1 MKISLY
7 EPLTTL
13 GITGPDFQMQATSTL
28 ADPSADLISALVGF
42 PTAAGKI
49 VTKETAIRIAAFLS
63 GVKMLAGDIAKMPLI
78 LRETTTVNGRQHTQ
92 PALDNPLYPILHDVP
107 NEWQTSY
114 QMRFFLASQLIMAG
128 NCFAQVIRDGT
139 GKILQL
145 NPLNAWH
152 MQARWDL
159 TQPGKPVLYWY
170 YSDAHGNI
178 RTFFPKDLWHTTS
191 INVEGSGIE
200 GSRLIVLARE
210 ALSVLQAA
218 EETAGRTFANSLGMQ
233 GFISAPVDSEITE
246 PEAQNVVDTLK
257 RDFSGS
263 QSAGKFTLLPGDLK
277 FVPMSWNPKDSQLLE
292 SRQFNEISVVRLLGG
307 APLLVKLGMGE
318 KNSTYASSSA
328 FLDEYFNTSLLP
340 YTTSLEQSISR
351 DLIAPKDR
359 SRVFAK
365 HNADIILR
373 GSPKERAETYAAQI
387 NSFQMTPNEARVL
400 EDRDTIEGGDV
411 LFFPQNSGIYDIETG
426 EYFLAS
432 QQADEKEPATA
443 PIPEGD
449 GDEPDVEGGETP
461 PTPVKGKKQSPPIK
475 KQAAKAEARLIQIAN
490 SLAERCE
497 RKFEKSG
504 TLEPKFVAE
513 VMSVSLEKAIEVC
526 KGPYTSKEEY
536 HAALVACALGEN
548 DDN

>member
-1 MKISLY
+1 
-7 EPLTTL
+7 
-13 GITGPDFQMQATSTL
+13 
-28 ADPSADLISALVGF
+28 
-42 PTAAGKI
+42 
-49 VTKETAIRIAAFLS
+49 
-63 GVKMLAGDIAKMPLI
+63 
-78 LRETTTVNGRQHTQ
+78 
-92 PALDNPLYPILHDVP
+92 
-107 NEWQTSY
+107 
-114 QMRFFLASQLIMAG
+114 
-128 NCFAQVIRDGT
+128 
-139 GKILQL
+139 
-145 NPLNAWH
+145 
-152 MQARWDL
+152 
-159 TQPGKPVLYWY
+159 
-170 YSDAHGNI
+170 
-178 RTFFPKDLWHTTS
+178 
-191 INVEGSGIE
+191 
-200 GSRLIVLARE
+200 
-210 ALSVLQAA
+210 
-218 EETAGRTFANSLGMQ
+218 
-233 GFISAPVDSEITE
+233 
-246 PEAQNVVDTLK
+246 
-257 RDFSGS
+257 
-263 QSAGKFTLLPGDLK
+263 
-277 FVPMSWNPKDSQLLE
+277 
-292 SRQFNEISVVRLLGG
+292 
-307 APLLVKLGMGE
+307 MGE

-513 VMSVSLEKAIEVC
+513 VMSVSLERAKEVC